1 MMQTCK
7 KSFAALLA
15 VVCMLVLLAVP
26 AAASGLA
33 DFPDLPKSK
42 CVVDDANMLSS
53 GVEDWLDDINGALQE
68 NCKGAAVAVLTVDNT
83 GALST
88 ADYATQA
95 FNEWGV
101 GNKKKNNGVLVLLT
115 RTSTQFPT
123 GDYYVALGKGLDG
136 TQLSKELSVL
146 LQNQMEASFA
156 SGDYDTAVKNTVYKI
171 AQLIADHYGVS
182 LDGTKRHSNGFL
194 NTAIVILIWVVII
207 GFVLNMF
214 TGSGS
219 GRGGGM
225 PFFVWM
231 GGPRR
236 RYYNRGYY
244 GGYRPPHNGGFNGG
258 FGGMGGGS
266 SSGFGSGRGG
276 FGDTGGFGGGSF
288 GGSGGFGGM
297 GGGGSFGGGAG
308 RGQ

>member
-15 VVCMLVLLAVP
+15 MLCMLVLLAIP
-26 AAASGLA
+26 ASAGGLA

-42 CVVDDANMLSS
+42 CVVDDANMLSTN
-53 GVEDWLDDINGALQE
+53 VEDWLDDINGALQE
-68 NCKGAAVAVLTVDNT
+68 QCKGAAVAVLTVESP
-83 GALST
+83 GAMST

-101 GNKKKNNGVLVLLT
+101 GNAKKNNGVVVLLC
-115 RTSTQFPT
+115 RTSTQYPT

-136 TQLSKELSVL
+136 TRLSKELSML
-146 LQNQMEASFA
+146 LQKQMEDPFA
-156 SGDYDTAVKNTVYKI
+156 RGDYDTAVKNTVYSI

-182 LDGTKRHSNGFL
+182 LDGSSKRGSGVLH
-194 NTAIVILIWVVII
+194 TALVILVWVAII
-207 GFVLNMF
+207 GFVLSMF
-214 TGSGS
+214 TGSGKGGGS
-219 GRGGGM
+219 FGGGM

-236 RYYNRGYY
+236 RYYRHRYY
-244 GGYRPPHNGGFNGG
+244 GGYNPPYTGG
-258 FGGMGGGS
+258 FGGMGGGDAG
-266 SSGFGSGRGG
+266 GFGSGRGDFGG
-276 FGDTGGFGGGSF
+276 FGGGGSF